1 MNSLCVFCGSSIGIS
16 QAYANAASELASL
29 LVARGIQV
37 VYGGGRTGIMG
48 VVAEKVIRGGG
59 RVVGVMPRR
68 LVEREIAHEGLTELY
83 ITESMQERKAKMS
96 ELSDGFLCLPGG
108 FGTLEEVTEVLSWA
122 QIGLHA
128 KPCCFLNTDHYFDSL
143 LSFFDEMVD
152 AGFLAPQSRRLAL
165 TATEPA
171 ELLDLVAKANPTH
184 VDRWSDS

>member
-1 MNSLCVFCGSSIGIS
+1 MKSLCVFCGSSIGIS
-16 QAYANAASELASL
+16 QTYAAAASELASM
-29 LVARGIQV
+29 LVSRGIQI

-48 VVAEKVIRGGG
+48 VVAERVIRDGG
-59 RVVGVMPRR
+59 RVVGVMPRH
-68 LVEREIAHEGLTELY
+68 LVDREIAHDGLAELHV
-83 ITESMQERKAKMS
+83 TESMQERKAKMS

-108 FGTLEEVTEVLSWA
+108 FGTLEEVSEVLSWA
-122 QIGLHA
+122 QIGLHS

-152 AGFLAPQSRRLAL
+152 AGFLSPQSRRLAL

-171 ELLDLVAKANPTH
+171 ELLDLVAQANPRR